1 MQDEI
6 RLESLQRLAAG
17 REAEV
22 FAVDDTRVLR
32 LGLSSQQR
40 AAVECEALGLAAAY
54 AARRR
59 SPRSTRRSISM
70 GDRGSSSSA
79 SAAATS

>member
-1 MQDEI
+1 MQNEI

-22 FAVDDTRVLR
+22 FAVDDARVLR

-40 AAVECEALGLAAAY
+40 AAVECEALVLAAAS
-54 AARRR
+54 AAGGR
-59 SPRSTRRSISM
+59 SPRSTERSTSM

-79 SAAATS
+79 SGAATS